1 MIIDAHVHIWHRNWL
16 PDQAV
21 KLYLEPA
28 RKLKELG
35 LDDVFE
41 FGLDDEIPFSDYDT
55 PMEEYVRGLDA
66 NHIDRMIV
74 LGIDFGL
81 VNEGRMTIDDYF
93 QWLYDKCSVDDRF
106 MIFIGVD
113 PNRRMPSKSWTGS
126 TGSTSPRGSR
136 CIPPPDSIPTIPS
149 TIRSGTQWTTWASWS
164 QRIAAW
170 RSHPSMRST
179 AIPR

>member
-28 RKLKELG
+28 RKLKEFG
-35 LDDVFE
+35 LDDVFD

-55 PMEEYVRGLDA
+55 PMDEYVRGLDA
-66 NHIDRMIV
+66 NRIDRMIV

-81 VNEGRMTIDDYF
+81 VNEGRMTIDEYF

-113 PNRRMPSKSWTGS
+113 PNRKDVWWAVRVLTCISQNKFGGISRFATLALNGF
-126 TGSTSPRGSR
+126 SPRLFD
-136 CIPPPDSIPTIPS
+136 IVAAPPPPKC
-149 TIRSGTQWTTWASWS
+149 R
-164 QRIAAW
+164 
-170 RSHPSMRST
+170 
-179 AIPR
+179 